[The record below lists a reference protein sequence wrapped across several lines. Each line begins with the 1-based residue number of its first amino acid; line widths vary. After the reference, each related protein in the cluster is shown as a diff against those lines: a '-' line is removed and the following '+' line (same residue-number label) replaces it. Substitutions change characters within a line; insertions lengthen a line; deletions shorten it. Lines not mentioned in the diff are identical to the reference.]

1 MYKDRSKNLRKHV
14 SSFLS
19 HAALYPLAGHTHTV
33 TAVSWAPQGEL
44 LASASHDHTV
54 RLWHGQ
60 TATLLFTLQG
70 HTRAVTAVAWAPQ
83 GDLLASASHDHTVRI
98 WQGQTG
104 APLFTLHG
112 HTDTVTALAWAPQGD
127 LLASASRDRTVRIWH
142 GQTGALLFTLHGH
155 IRMVTALAWAPQGDL
170 LASASGDHTVRIW
183 QGQTGAPLF
192 TLEGH
197 TDIVQ
202 SAVWAPQGDL
212 LASASHDHTVR
223 IWQGQTGAPLFTL
236 EGHTDIVQSAVW
248 APQGDLL
255 ASASHDHTVR
265 IWQGQTG
272 APLFALEGHSAAVTD
287 IVWAPQGDLLASAS
301 RDHTVRIWHGET
313 VSPHLTLEGHTHS
326 VSAVAWAPQGTLL
339 ASASHDHTVRIW
351 QGQTGKVSSPYILH
365 TATVTDVAWAS
376 QGNLLASASL
386 DHTVRI
392 WQGQTGILLRTLHGH
407 TAAVH
412 SVDWAPR
419 GALLASASDDST
431 VRIWRGQTGTLLFT
445 LQGHT
450 EAVTDVA
457 WAPQGGLLASAS
469 DDYTICIWHA
479 QTGSLLH
486 TLHGHSAAV
495 HSVAWAP
502 QAPVLASA
510 SKDHTV
516 RIWHGQS
523 GDLLLTL
530 QGHTAAVYSV
540 AWAPQGALLAS
551 ASEDHTVRIWQGQS
565 GDLLFTLEGH
575 TSAVHSVAWAP
586 ENHVLVSQSD
596 TAIHLWPCASWETVE
611 AIEGVSTRDTCNTL
625 SLLAHR
631 SQLAALDTLSTALH
645 IWNINVARVLSVGS
659 AHPPVHYATARIAL
673 VGESGVGK
681 SGPGYRLAENRF
693 QVTESSHGQQ
703 FWLLEVPGM
712 TRADGTICEA
722 ILWDFAGQRNF
733 RPVHALF
740 LDTIDLALLLF
751 DPAQPETLAGVDYW
765 LKQLGDR
772 QRPCRTILVAARID
786 VCQGMFSQSELQAF
800 CQERNIS
807 GGFVATS
814 AKENEGIERLL
825 EVMHQQLDWNTRATT
840 VTTQTFKRIKDYVL
854 KIKARTE
861 DTHALLVSL
870 AQLRQQLEASDST
883 WDFSDEELL
892 GAIGH
897 LQNHGYVT
905 ILRHSS
911 QDERVLLTP
920 DLLINLAASYLL
932 QAQANEKGLGALEEA
947 RVLRN
952 GYIVSQ
958 MKHLRKEERDILL
971 NAVTELFLKHT
982 ICFRES
988 ADGQTFLIFP
998 SLILERPPRMLND
1011 TALVEDVAYL
1021 VRGNIRNVY
1030 PALVVLLGYAPSFR
1044 RTHQWRK
1051 QAQYETRD
1059 GYICSFKLAND
1070 DTGEL
1075 ELVLYYGKE
1084 TPGFV
1089 RMRFQGL
1096 FEQILASREVAVSR
1110 FDPVICPKCGLQ
1122 QRRRTVIDRLQAG
1135 KAFLFCEDD
1144 GEKITLPET
1153 SSQVIVSHQLR
1164 AEITRENAASRRRT
1178 TYETALV
1185 RVKGFIRDRGD
1196 QSAPTCFISYA
1207 WGVASQER
1215 WVLALANDL
1224 LNAGIDAMLDQ
1235 LHNAA
1240 FGSNVARFISRMQ
1253 KSTCVIVV
1261 GTPSYYTKYENN
1273 ISPSGSVSAAEIDLI
1288 NCRLMGTEDQKA
1300 CVLPL
1305 LLAGDETTSFPP
1317 LLQRRV
1323 YGDFRQEE
1331 LYFIGLFDLVL
1342 SLYQVP
1348 FEHPVVQDLR
1358 AQLCKEVLKV
1368 GLPRES

>member
-1 MYKDRSKNLRKHV
+1 VRIWHGQTGALLCTLQGHV
-14 SSFLS
+14 R
-19 HAALYPLAGHTHTV
+19 AV
-33 TAVSWAPQGEL
+33 TDVAWAPQGDL
-44 LASASHDHTV
+44 LASASGDHTV
-54 RLWHGQ
+54 RIWQ
-60 TATLLFTLQG
+60 AATGALLFTLESHTDAVHRVAWAPQGDLLASASGDHTVRIWHAANGELLLTLQG
-70 HTRAVTAVAWAPQ
+70 HTDAVTSLAWAPQGDLFASASLDGTVRIWHAGAAGTPFFTLSDHSAAVTDVAWTAQGNLFASASRDRSIRIWHGQTGVPLFTLAGHSHIVSGVAWAPQ

-98 WQGQTG
+98 WHSQTG
-104 APLFTLHG
+104 NVSSPYTL
-112 HTDTVTALAWAPQGD
+112 HTDTVTN
-127 LLASASRDRTVRIWH
+127 
-142 GQTGALLFTLHGH
+142 
-155 IRMVTALAWAPQGDL
+155 
-170 LASASGDHTVRIW
+170 
-183 QGQTGAPLF
+183 
-192 TLEGH
+192 
-197 TDIVQ
+197 
-202 SAVWAPQGDL
+202 
-212 LASASHDHTVR
+212 
-223 IWQGQTGAPLFTL
+223 
-236 EGHTDIVQSAVW
+236 
-248 APQGDLL
+248 
-255 ASASHDHTVR
+255 
-265 IWQGQTG
+265 
-272 APLFALEGHSAAVTD
+272 
-287 IVWAPQGDLLASAS
+287 
-301 RDHTVRIWHGET
+301 
-313 VSPHLTLEGHTHS
+313 
-326 VSAVAWAPQGTLL
+326 VAWAPQG
-339 ASASHDHTVRIW
+339 
-351 QGQTGKVSSPYILH
+351 
-365 TATVTDVAWAS
+365 
-376 QGNLLASASL
+376 NMLASASL
-386 DHTVRI
+386 DHTVHI
-392 WQGQTGILLRTLHGH
+392 WHGQKGSLLRTLQGH

-412 SVDWAPR
+412 SVAWAPQ
-419 GALLASASDDST
+419 GMLLASASDDST
-431 VRIWRGQTGTLLFT
+431 VRIWRGQTGMLLFT

-457 WAPQGGLLASAS
+457 WAPQGALLASAS
-469 DDYTICIWHA
+469 DDYTICIWHG
-479 QTGSLLH
+479 QTGDLLH
-486 TLHGHSAAV
+486 TLQGHTAAV

-502 QAPVLASA
+502 QSPLLASA
-510 SKDHTV
+510 SQDHTV

-540 AWAPQGALLAS
+540 AWAPQGMLLAS
-551 ASEDHTVRIWQGQS
+551 ASQDHTVRIWHGQS

-575 TSAVHSVAWAP
+575 TSAVHSVAWAQ
-586 ENHVLVSQSD
+586 ENHLLVSQSD
-596 TAIHLWPCASWETVE
+596 TTIHLWPSASWETVE
-611 AIEGVSTRDTCNTL
+611 AIEDVSTRDTCHTL
-625 SLLAHR
+625 SFLPHR
-631 SQLAALDTLSTALH
+631 SQLAALDKLSTALH
-645 IWNINVARVLSVGS
+645 IWNINVARVLSVGPVL
-659 AHPPVHYATARIAL
+659 PPVHYTTARIAL

-681 SGPGYRLAENRF
+681 SGLGYRLAENRF

-703 FWLLEVPGM
+703 FWLLEVLGM

-740 LDTIDLALLLF
+740 LDNIDLALLLF

-765 LKQLGDR
+765 LTQLGDR
-772 QRPCRTILVAARID
+772 QRSCRTILVAARID
-786 VCQGMFSQSELQAF
+786 VCHGMFSPAELQDF
-800 CQERNIS
+800 CLERHIS

-814 AKENEGIERLL
+814 AKENGGIERLL
-825 EVMHQQLDWNTRATT
+825 EVMQQQLDWNTKSTT

-854 KIKARTE
+854 KVKART
-861 DTHALLVSL
+861 DGVHALLVSL
-870 AQLRQQLEASDST
+870 AQLRRQLEASDPT

-892 GAIGH
+892 GAVGH

-911 QDERVLLTP
+911 QDERMLLTP

-952 GYIVSQ
+952 GYSFPQ

-998 SLILERPPRMLND
+998 SLILERPPRMIND
-1011 TALVEDVAYL
+1011 TSLAEDVAYL
-1021 VRGNIRNVY
+1021 VRGNVRNIY
-1030 PALVVLLGYAPSFR
+1030 PALAVLLGYAPSFR

-1059 GYICSFKLAND
+1059 GHICSFKLAND

-1075 ELVLYYGKE
+1075 ELVLYYSKE

-1110 FDPVICPKCGLQ
+1110 FDPVTCPKCGLQ

-1144 GEKITLPET
+1144 GEKITLPEK
-1153 SSQVIVSHQLR
+1153 SSQVIISHQLR
-1164 AEITRENAASRRRT
+1164 AEITRENAAGRRRT

-1207 WGVASQER
+1207 RGLANHER

-1224 LNAGIDAMLDQ
+1224 LNAGIDVMLDQ

-1253 KSTCVIVV
+1253 KSTFVVVV
-1261 GTPSYYTKYENN
+1261 GTPSYYMKYENN
-1273 ISPSGSVSAAEIDLI
+1273 ISPSGSISAAEIDLI
-1288 NCRLMGTEDQKA
+1288 NSWLIGTEDQKA
-1300 CVLPL
+1300 CILPL
-1305 LLAGDETTSFPP
+1305 LLAGDETLSFPP

-1331 LYFIGLFDLVL
+1331 QYFIGLFDLVL

-1358 AQLCKEVLKV
+1358 AELCKEVLKV
-1368 GLPRES
+1368 RSPRES